1 MDEKTSA
8 SSTPLQ
14 EVLAGDLGLTW
25 WQPQLDHTRI
35 NTLCETLRRPEN
47 QHLWAATPWGRTLP
61 RSCVGTNA
69 DRYLGDLK
77 QLPQE
82 LINNLHQA
90 FFVPVAALFGKYFA
104 TRVRPLHTHLGQAVP
119 AWALREMASGEGIPP
134 HCEQDWNDLNLIE
147 TGALLKPDFE
157 PRFQMSFLY
166 GVQSATEGG
175 ELALTESGERH
186 HLCPGHLL
194 LFNAGSHRHQVLPT
208 HGRQLRVVLGG
219 FLRLNRS
226 HTSLHCY
233 V

>member
-14 EVLAGDLGLTW
+14 EVLAGDLALTW

-90 FFVPVAALFGKYFA
+90 FFVPVAALFGEYFA

-119 AWALREMASGEGIPP
+119 AWALRRWPP
-134 HCEQDWNDLNLIE
+134 EK
-147 TGALLKPDFE
+147 AF
-157 PRFQMSFLY
+157 
-166 GVQSATEGG
+166 
-175 ELALTESGERH
+175 
-186 HLCPGHLL
+186 
-194 LFNAGSHRHQVLPT
+194 LPT
-208 HGRQLRVVLGG
+208 A
-219 FLRLNRS
+219 NRTGTIS
-226 HTSLHCY
+226 I
-233 V
+233 